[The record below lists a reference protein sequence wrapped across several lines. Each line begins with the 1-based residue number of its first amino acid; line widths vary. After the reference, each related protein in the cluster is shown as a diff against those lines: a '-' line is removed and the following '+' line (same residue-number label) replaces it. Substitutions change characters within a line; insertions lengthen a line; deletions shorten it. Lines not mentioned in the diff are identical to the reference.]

1 MSTFPTPSHM
11 KGWAYWLFVD
21 YIDWSVI
28 HLLVLLFLNS
38 VNSATLAVVTQLP
51 DFPTSR
57 RAIDKIL
64 FWCKCSKFCVAV
76 VYEWDY
82 CSPSHCHPSG
92 TLASC
97 QKLDWPGVLPQTQTL
112 TWCQQLSTSHHWIEA
127 ANTGSPVQ
135 ARGVTKIFDTFRIAL
150 PLKERFFLL
159 KPCKLIFNDHKL
171 NALTYIWHLVSIG
184 LDNAP

>member
-21 YIDWSVI
+21 HW
-28 HLLVLLFLNS
+28 LVSYSFARPLVFKFCQLSHPNS
-38 VNSATLAVVTQLP
+38 NTQLP

-135 ARGVTKIFDTFRIAL
+135 ARGVTKIFFTFRIAL

-159 KPCKLIFNDHKL
+159 KPCPPKHKL
-171 NALTYIWHLVSIG
+171 ALYERFF
-184 LDNAP
+184 N